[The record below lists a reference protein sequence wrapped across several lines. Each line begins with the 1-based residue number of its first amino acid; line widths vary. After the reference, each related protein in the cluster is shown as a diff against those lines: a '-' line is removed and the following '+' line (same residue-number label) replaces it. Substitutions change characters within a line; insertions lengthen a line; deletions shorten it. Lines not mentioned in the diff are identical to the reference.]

1 MLILE
6 QRKRRSGPKPP
17 LVINHQ
23 HPLAQGLINAS
34 PYWHPRAEGF
44 SSNML
49 APRKR
54 LDVSG
59 GATPQF
65 VSAGE
70 SGGYNVLSTNNAI
83 YNAVPADKRKIL
95 DASGVSFAALSY
107 VHADADV
114 ADTFWDVIGMG
125 PSLSANQIHM
135 RFNGF
140 ADYWLIRY
148 LYNWNPELQVTGDA
162 WATRPAFVVVAGKAR
177 YEGGS
182 VYLGVSVDGASWDTG
197 NVATTAFSI
206 DQAWCVGTNNGAGI
220 FTQWL
225 LAWDH
230 QISDTYLNLLQ
241 DPWLPYELFKTKPA
255 ELRFWRGF
263 EAGAEVGGL
272 ASRRATARGI
282 MRGVG
287 RGVG

>member
-107 VHADADV
+107 VHAVPHDTVCAPLRSCRASFRVVRDALLHSSVRDRKS
-114 ADTFWDVIGMG
+114 F
-125 PSLSANQIHM
+125 
-135 RFNGF
+135 
-140 ADYWLIRY
+140 
-148 LYNWNPELQVTGDA
+148 LY
-162 WATRPAFVVVAGKAR
+162 
-177 YEGGS
+177 
-182 VYLGVSVDGASWDTG
+182 
-197 NVATTAFSI
+197 
-206 DQAWCVGTNNGAGI
+206 
-220 FTQWL
+220 
-225 LAWDH
+225 H
-230 QISDTYLNLLQ
+230 
-241 DPWLPYELFKTKPA
+241 
-255 ELRFWRGF
+255 
-263 EAGAEVGGL
+263 
-272 ASRRATARGI
+272 
-282 MRGVG
+282 
-287 RGVG
+287 